1 MKNDFY
7 ENLKSADK
15 YRYFMEYVCKAF
27 AFLHVIENERL
38 KQKLWNIK
46 NLCLEHQRKTNGGKK

>member
-7 ENLKSADK
+7 ENLENVDN
-15 YRYFMEYVCKAF
+15 YRDFMKYVCKAF
-27 AFLHVIENERL
+27 AFSHVIENERL
-38 KQKLWNIK
+38 KQKTWNIE

>member
-7 ENLKSADK
+7 ENLENVDN
-15 YRYFMEYVCKAF
+15 YRDFMKYVCKAF

-38 KQKLWNIK
+38 KQKPWNIK